1 MQRIIFA
8 LIVLALSGCT
18 AYDAFLMGKFDN
30 AEYRMITEIRTDS
43 ARYATQCNDS
53 SISKTNAT
61 FIANKITLFMNY
73 SEKLSHN
80 EDTYN
85 AAKSLNDIG
94 QGLQLRYASAVPVT
108 PLYCKLK
115 FQIIEH
121 SADTIQHVLGNR
133 PR

>member
-1 MQRIIFA
+1 MRQLIFA
-8 LIVLALSGCT
+8 LIVLILNGCT

-30 AEYRMITEIRTDS
+30 AEYLMITEIRTDS
-43 ARYATQCNDS
+43 ARYALQCDDAVV
-53 SISKTNAT
+53 SKTNAT

-73 SEKLSHN
+73 SEKLSN
-80 EDTYN
+80 NTDTYN

-121 SADTIQHVLGNR
+121 SSETMQHVLGNR
-133 PR
+133 PK